1 VKVLPGPLDPSES
14 GSIPAPGEI
23 PIARVVTVPDR
34 VPPPPDAEP
43 MLLEHQDRLIALAD
57 VVLLVA
63 LLFLFELGASFV
75 IRLVLP
81 SLPLR
86 PGEEIDPALSKAL
99 VVPTLVSRTL
109 GAVLIVALILNIRRQ
124 SPRSVGLGWQR
135 FWTNF
140 LLGLTSVCI
149 AYGLIVPV
157 VFFLSWAA
165 PGMYAQLEE
174 NTVRLMEIFPRLH
187 PLAAVPVM
195 LCVGLWEELVFRGF
209 LMTRLRRLTES
220 WLIAVVLSS
229 IAFTMLHALDQTA
242 AALVPVAILSLIF
255 SVLTIWRR
263 SIVPAIIGHAVFNL
277 TQVVG
282 IYYLAGDQWA

>member
-1 VKVLPGPLDPSES
+1 MPGPLDPSES

-43 MLLEHQDRLIALAD
+43 MLLEHQDRLIAVAD
-57 VVLLVA
+57 ILLLVA
-63 LLFLFELGASFV
+63 LLFLFELGVSFV

-81 SLPLR
+81 SLPLL

-99 VVPTLVSRTL
+99 VVPILVSRTV

-124 SPRSVGLGWQR
+124 SPRSVGLGWKR
-135 FWTNF
+135 FWINF
-140 LLGLTSVCI
+140 LLGLASVCI
-149 AYGLIVPV
+149 AYGLIVPT
-157 VFFLSWAA
+157 VFFLSWVA
-165 PGMYAQLEE
+165 PGMYSQLEE

-282 IYYLAGDQWA
+282 IYHLAGDQWV